1 MSWKLAKKDIS
12 LLIRNPVTYLGLIL
26 MVGIVIFTVSPFWN
40 LYGNVR
46 DAQSPVIYDSD
57 GEIEA
62 GYIPTPT
69 ETVYQNAMQEL
80 RQGLISDCGFSED
93 AADKEIQKIQE
104 SGWNI
109 DQIAEYFKDNYS
121 YSLNGVK
128 SSFALYEY
136 MWADKGEMQEYL
148 EKAFHD
154 KTYTSCFAYK
164 YSEYLGIGSILFTV
178 VVFAVILAKDLKKDI
193 YALIHVKPIC
203 GRSYVIGK
211 ILSGVGFVYA
221 VIIPLTFI
229 INMITMRAGRSYGF
243 QVDFWDVWKNILFLD
258 FPSILLTGCLMLF
271 IALLFRNIVPAIPAL
286 LLYFLYTNM
295 GTYDPSSGYLYRV
308 RPFALFVRFPML
320 FSELVMPKGA
330 LWNVCFAFALS
341 VILLIASE
349 LLWERRRGG

>member
-104 SGWNI
+104 SGWSI

-121 YSLNGVK
+121 
-128 SSFALYEY
+128 
-136 MWADKGEMQEYL
+136 
-148 EKAFHD
+148 
-154 KTYTSCFAYK
+154 
-164 YSEYLGIGSILFTV
+164 
-178 VVFAVILAKDLKKDI
+178 
-193 YALIHVKPIC
+193 
-203 GRSYVIGK
+203 
-211 ILSGVGFVYA
+211 
-221 VIIPLTFI
+221 
-229 INMITMRAGRSYGF
+229 
-243 QVDFWDVWKNILFLD
+243 
-258 FPSILLTGCLMLF
+258 
-271 IALLFRNIVPAIPAL
+271 
-286 LLYFLYTNM
+286 YTNM

-330 LWNVCFAFALS
+330 LWNACFAFALS

>member
-104 SGWNI
+104 SGWSI

-136 MWADKGEMQEYL
+136 MWADK
-148 EKAFHD
+148 
-154 KTYTSCFAYK
+154 
-164 YSEYLGIGSILFTV
+164 
-178 VVFAVILAKDLKKDI
+178 
-193 YALIHVKPIC
+193 
-203 GRSYVIGK
+203 
-211 ILSGVGFVYA
+211 
-221 VIIPLTFI
+221 
-229 INMITMRAGRSYGF
+229 
-243 QVDFWDVWKNILFLD
+243 
-258 FPSILLTGCLMLF
+258 
-271 IALLFRNIVPAIPAL
+271 
-286 LLYFLYTNM
+286 
-295 GTYDPSSGYLYRV
+295 
-308 RPFALFVRFPML
+308 
-320 FSELVMPKGA
+320 
-330 LWNVCFAFALS
+330 
-341 VILLIASE
+341 
-349 LLWERRRGG
+349 